1 MVDPS
6 PSRSAPVENAPV
18 DGIPARPR
26 RPRIRESRQ
35 DRIFNAV
42 NYTFLGLCFLAV
54 VYPLVFIL
62 SSSFSN
68 PEAVMAGRVW
78 LWPVRPSIEGYKLA
92 FQSREIWM
100 GYANSLFYTAAG
112 TGLNVILT
120 VLLAYPL
127 SRKDLVGRNVLMF
140 LVSFTML
147 FSGGIIPTFLLVRS
161 IGILNT
167 RWAMIL
173 PNAIAAWNVIIT
185 RTYFQASIPSELLE
199 ASQID
204 GSSNTRFVYSVVIP
218 LSGPIVAVIALFYA
232 VMHWN
237 AFFNAL
243 IYLRDS
249 RMYPL
254 QIILRAILL
263 ENQID
268 YQIVTNLE
276 REEARQMMAELLK
289 YSLIVVATLPM
300 MLVYPFVQ
308 RYFVRGVLIG
318 ALKG

>member
-1 MVDPS
+1 M
-6 PSRSAPVENAPV
+6 
-18 DGIPARPR
+18 
-26 RPRIRESRQ
+26 RESRQ
-35 DRIFNAV
+35 DFLFNIV
-42 NYTFLGLCFLAV
+42 NNAFLGLCFLAV

-68 PEAVMAGRVW
+68 PEAVMSGRVW
-78 LWPVRPSIEGYKLA
+78 LWPVRPSLQGYELV
-92 FQSREIWM
+92 FQSREIWT
-100 GYANSLFYTAAG
+100 GFANSLFYTLAG
-112 TGLNVILT
+112 TGINVVLT
-120 VLLAYPL
+120 IMLAYPL
-127 SRKDLVGRNVLMF
+127 SRRDFVGRNVVMF
-140 LVSFTML
+140 LVTFTML

-173 PNAIAAWNVIIT
+173 PNAIAVWNVIIT
-185 RTYFQASIPSELLE
+185 RTYFQTSIPAELLE
-199 ASQID
+199 ASQLD
-204 GSSNTRFVYSVVIP
+204 GCSNIRFIYAVVIP
-218 LSGPIVAVIALFYA
+218 LAGPIVAVIALFYA

-243 IYLRDS
+243 IYLRNS

-263 ENQID
+263 QNQID
-268 YQIVTNLE
+268 YQITTNIE
-276 REEARQMMAELLK
+276 REEARQMVAELLK

-300 MLVYPFVQ
+300 MMIYPFVQ
-308 RYFVRGVLIG
+308 RYFVRGVLVG